1 MWRLGGIFYL
11 FIFIKFRK
19 LNCHPQIE
27 RDWCSFKGLHEDN
40 FHLSYF
46 FDPQQNECYLPHP
59 LRVFEMVITPD
70 LEYPLMCVD
79 VNRSY
84 GSEDEL
90 RHNLIDL
97 NTGTTWTPDEDEDM
111 DGMATVVP
119 RHNLNV
125 KNVTQIEKDAILVCY
140 ESEYAC
146 ICCSV
151 LITLLLCTRYEIQWC
166 SVWFKTCAFDVY
178 FIPLFLLLQI

>member
-1 MWRLGGIFYL
+1 
-11 FIFIKFRK
+11 
-19 LNCHPQIE
+19 
-27 RDWCSFKGLHEDN
+27 
-40 FHLSYF
+40 
-46 FDPQQNECYLPHP
+46 
-59 LRVFEMVITPD
+59 MVITPD

-140 ESEYAC
+140 ESEYPC
-146 ICCSV
+146 IYHNV
-151 LITLLLCTRYEIQWC
+151 IT
-166 SVWFKTCAFDVY
+166 
-178 FIPLFLLLQI
+178 